1 MRTQLPTSRAV
12 FKFRISIP
20 DFVCALISPLLALY
34 VRDAYTLT
42 YELVSTVV
50 LYWAISV
57 GFSLIGFLVFR
68 LHDGIARHFSV
79 HDALDVAKAVVFAQL
94 MTTVV
99 IFTFTRLEGI
109 PRSTPLIQALI
120 LGAGLIAIRA
130 FAHVRDNR
138 AEATNGQNHVARENI
153 IMISATHLSALFI
166 KLLGACSSSQR
177 RVIAVLDDRPQ
188 FIGRSVS
195 GIRILA
201 APHHLEAVIEEFVV
215 HGIRTDRVI
224 IGDDENILAD
234 EELTEIQRV
243 CEQRELKLD
252 FVPQLIGLGE
262 LPPASIETTPKA
274 EQFSLPNFELP
285 RYFKVRTFFD
295 FFAALAM
302 TIVLSPLMLIAA
314 TLALLDV
321 GLPVLFW
328 QQRIG
333 QGGRRFMLQKFR
345 TLQPPFDWRGQ
356 PVPDRQKLS
365 YTGKLLRTTRLD
377 ELPQLLNVL
386 VGDMALIGPRPLL
399 PEDQPTNPAT
409 RLMVRPGIT
418 GWAQVNGGKF
428 LTPQEK
434 DQYDEFYIRNASLW
448 FDLRIIFITLK
459 VLFRCTARSDHE
471 VAAACVVGFGQTED
485 RQSTM
490 TANNP
495 ATCTAKAQAPR
506 REVESPPIGLGTADL
521 SPSVIKISDRKKR
534 SQSR

>member
-120 LGAGLIAIRA
+120 LGAALIAIRA
-130 FAHVRDNR
+130 FAHVRDNS
-138 AEATNGQNHVARENI
+138 ATNGQYHSARENI
-153 IMISATHLSALFI
+153 IMIGATHVSALYI
-166 KLLGACSSSQR
+166 KLLGACSSGQR
-177 RVIAVLDDRPQ
+177 RVIAVLDDRPR
-188 FIGRSVS
+188 FVGRSVA
-195 GIRILA
+195 GVRILA
-201 APHHLEAVIEEFVV
+201 APNHLEAVIEEFGV

-224 IGDDENILAD
+224 IGDDENILLD

-243 CEQRELKLD
+243 CEQCKLKFD
-252 FVPQLIGLGE
+252 FVPQLIGLDE
-262 LPPASIETTPKA
+262 LARASIETTPKA
-274 EQFSLPNFELP
+274 EHFSSPNFEVP
-285 RYFKVRTFFD
+285 RYFKFRSLFD

-302 TIVLSPLMLIAA
+302 TIVLSPLLLIAA

-333 QGGRRFMLQKFR
+333 QGGRRFMVQKFR

-365 YTGKLLRTTRLD
+365 FIGQMLRTTRLD

-399 PEDQPTNPAT
+399 PEDQPANPAT

-418 GWAQVNGGKF
+418 GWAQVNGGKY
-428 LTPQEK
+428 LTPEEK
-434 DQYDEFYIRNASLW
+434 DQYDEFYIRNASPW
-448 FDLRIIFITLK
+448 FDLRIIFMTLK
-459 VLFRCTARSDHE
+459 VLFRFTANSDHA
-471 VAAACVVGFGQTED
+471 VAADSVVGFGKTDD
-485 RQSTM
+485 RQSTI
-490 TANNP
+490 TAKQP
-495 ATCTAKAQAPR
+495 TVHTAKAKPPH
-506 REVESPPIGLGTADL
+506 REVESRPIGAQEVSPNVVRL
-521 SPSVIKISDRKKR
+521 SRHKSR
-534 SQSR
+534 SSHR